1 MGTGGACLRN
11 QLARILNPIDYPGA
25 DHAEVRRAMSAAE
38 TTSYKETTS
47 YIVPLIMLA
56 VGLALIAVALWL

>member
-1 MGTGGACLRN
+1 MGHAMGTGGACLRN

-25 DHAEVRRAMSAAE
+25 DHAEVRRAMPAA
-38 TTSYKETTS
+38 ETTS

-56 VGLALIAVALWL
+56 VGLALIVAALWL

>member
-1 MGTGGACLRN
+1 V
-11 QLARILNPIDYPGA
+11 P
-25 DHAEVRRAMSAAE
+25 AAE